1 MEKTERKVT
10 VILATDV
17 VGYSVK
23 MEENEDQTLKNLKVC
38 RNIID
43 GLVEEHHGRIFNT
56 AGDSVLAEFQ
66 SAVEAVICASEFQ
79 STIKERNNSVPEEEQ
94 MEFRIGINMGDVVI
108 EGDNLYGE
116 GVNVAAR
123 LEALAQSGGVCLS
136 KNVHEIVNK
145 KTDFQFHDLGEQKV
159 KNTVLHAVDVKL
171 DGTTQRKLTHTQKI
185 SQTAPWKKYSA
196 VFILAALI
204 AGGGVWWQQ
213 QPDFK
218 PANQSKFAFKLPDK
232 PSIAVLPFNNMSG
245 DPSKDYL
252 GDGLSENIIA
262 VLATS
267 PDLFVIARNSSFT
280 YKGKAVKVQE
290 VAEQL
295 GVRYVLEG
303 SVQQSGEKLRVTAQL
318 VDAVDG
324 KHLWA
329 ERYDRKLDDLFAVQ
343 DEITNKIF
351 YEMHVKL
358 TIGEKTTDWQNH
370 FGDPEGMRLHMKGF
384 DRFLTFTLDGHQDAE
399 RIYEELYKK
408 NPEGGMANLDMG
420 WIHWQKIM
428 MRLTKDPKLTIKLG
442 REFGEKAHA
451 VMGDGE
457 SLTLLAW
464 FDLFERDYESAIENA
479 RRATEI
485 SPSDGAATALAGTIY
500 WNAGKTEEAAILF
513 KRAMRLQPYHPKW
526 YAYLLGLSFM
536 ILEKYD
542 EAEEIF
548 EAVLQSDTLIVADKQ
563 TPLAGLAAISF
574 FRKDIENAEKYA
586 SQLSEL
592 VVYGKKFSISTIAPQ
607 HALMKDQEFSKRFI
621 DALRQLGIPEK
632 SE

>member
-1 MEKTERKVT
+1 MGIIMAKTERKVT

-123 LEALAQSGGVCLS
+123 LESLAQPGGVCLS

-303 SVQQSGEKLRVTAQL
+303 SVQQSREKLRITAQL

-329 ERYDRKLDDLFAVQ
+329 ERYDRTLDDLFAVQ
-343 DEITNKIF
+343 DEITEKIF
-351 YEMHVKL
+351 FQMEVQL
-358 TIGEKTTDWQNH
+358 TSGARARIYQKYSGGVVD
-370 FGDPEGMRLHMKGF
+370 MRLFKNGMEHF
-384 DRFLTFTLDGHQDAE
+384 NAYSPAGHKEAE
-399 RIYEELYKK
+399 RLWGELYEK
-408 NPEGGMANLDMG
+408 NPEGGVANSAMG
-420 WIHWQKIM
+420 TLYWQKVWI
-428 MRLTKDPKLTIKLG
+428 RLSKNPKEDFALVDTHRGKI
-442 REFGEKAHA
+442 
-451 VMGDGE
+451 
-457 SLTLLAW
+457 T
-464 FDLFERDYESAIENA
+464 FD
-479 RRATEI
+479 
-485 SPSDGAATALAGTIY
+485 
-500 WNAGKTEEAAILF
+500 
-513 KRAMRLQPYHPKW
+513 
-526 YAYLLGLSFM
+526 
-536 ILEKYD
+536 
-542 EAEEIF
+542 
-548 EAVLQSDTLIVADKQ
+548 
-563 TPLAGLAAISF
+563 
-574 FRKDIENAEKYA
+574 RK
-586 SQLSEL
+586 S
-592 VVYGKKFSISTIAPQ
+592 
-607 HALMKDQEFSKRFI
+607 
-621 DALRQLGIPEK
+621 
-632 SE
+632 